1 MLLQGAILSERIIA
15 NALIEER
22 WRNPEV
28 PSCGRVAGKQDI
40 CTVEAR
46 ECSGKAS
53 PGRFQGHRENL
64 RASWQT
70 YTFTCTLPQF
80 LKITRFICL
89 TLRANSTHLK
99 SAGRKAVGVQVPLWA
114 PIESTS

>member
-1 MLLQGAILSERIIA
+1 MLHQGAIPSERVIA
-15 NALIEER
+15 NALVEER

-40 CTVEAR
+40 CTVETR
-46 ECSGKAS
+46 ECSRKAS
-53 PGRFQGHRENL
+53 PGRFQGQRENL
-64 RASWQT
+64 KASWQT

-80 LKITRFICL
+80 LKITRFICF

-99 SAGRKAVGVQVPLWA
+99 SAGRKAVGVQVPLRA
-114 PIESTS
+114 PEKC